1 MWILRLQQQM
11 LLLLPLHLLFLVSP
25 THVNAMN
32 NSLSLLLFYK
42 VSMRNVPQQKSKVYY
57 LLQMKRCCST
67 TGTATS
73 GSRGG
78 ISSSGSGSGS
88 GSGSFITSSFSS
100 AFLTT
105 AGSFGRTAG
114 GAKCTTR
121 FSRHGI
127 LKPSYYQ
134 NSHRFT
140 RFYMSTSN
148 SSSSSSSGSISGTN
162 PDTIQLATSLQLPS
176 YWERLGNPRTV
187 MAPMVAQS
195 DLAFRK
201 LCRAYGTELCFTQ
214 MIHAHNFVS
223 SNSFQWNHLDVYP
236 WGKRI
241 YVSPSGVRALKG
253 CSSSS
258 SSSSVMSQDADASCD
273 DDDDDEMDGEDM
285 DGEDNG
291 DGGGCTQSGT
301 IYHERPMEEM
311 MDTPNHEQPNQDIT
325 NLAPTTH
332 HSHPLIVQIAG
343 HDPQTMSKAA
353 KIILERTNLPQ
364 SAAKGCY
371 HGPVAGIDVNCG
383 CPQAIAKKGRYGAF
397 LMEESEDL
405 VCDII
410 STLRK
415 DLPSNIGVS
424 CKIRLP
430 LQENKLQERI
440 CKLIDAGVDLIS
452 VHGRTLKE
460 NKTKV
465 RECNWDAIAKVVQ
478 IAREHS
484 RNPDFP
490 IIANGGIEYSS
501 DVDKCLMY
509 TGASAVMSSE
519 ALLENPGIFQQSAMD
534 DVDISPELLF
544 QRQITYCH
552 EYLDLCTLY
561 PPLPGSLGKIGGS
574 FNCIRA
580 HVFKIIH
587 RYLEEHPDLRERL
600 GHPTH
605 VTSIHGVRQLLYQ
618 LQERYRNVHDWSTLR
633 SSNFRKSS
641 WYRRHREAA
650 ITSRMSTRGQTVES
664 ELSGLSIEEKKDVI
678 RQRLTKLKEQR
689 LTLTNR

>member
-1 MWILRLQQQM
+1 MWILRLQQHM

-148 SSSSSSSGSISGTN
+148 ISSSSSNGSISGTN

-258 SSSSVMSQDADASCD
+258 SSSSVRI
-273 DDDDDEMDGEDM
+273 
-285 DGEDNG
+285 
-291 DGGGCTQSGT
+291 GGGQLDG
-301 IYHERPMEEM
+301 
-311 MDTPNHEQPNQDIT
+311 
-325 NLAPTTH
+325 LA
-332 HSHPLIVQIAG
+332 LGIAG
-343 HDPQTMSKAA
+343 DKSPNLLWRLQNGELPEMLTA
-353 KIILERTNLPQ
+353 KVFWVLIGTNDFL
-364 SAAKGCY
+364 K
-371 HGPVAGIDVNCG
+371 PVAVAVAEEGGQNVVAVDQCSEEVVFMGIRRVVEEIMIRKPKSMIVVNGLLPRSDIGGRLYKEGEKTVMDAIDIVNHRLKDYCNG
-383 CPQAIAKKGRYGAF
+383 QSNNLEYFQASDIFIDTNASLGEEKYGKYIPTDRMNDFIHPTPLGYKLWA
-397 LMEESEDL
+397 E
-405 VCDII
+405 
-410 STLRK
+410 
-415 DLPSNIGVS
+415 
-424 CKIRLP
+424 KIREKVKSLTD
-430 LQENKLQERI
+430 E
-440 CKLIDAGVDLIS
+440 
-452 VHGRTLKE
+452 TL
-460 NKTKV
+460 
-465 RECNWDAIAKVVQ
+465 
-478 IAREHS
+478 
-484 RNPDFP
+484 
-490 IIANGGIEYSS
+490 
-501 DVDKCLMY
+501 
-509 TGASAVMSSE
+509 AV
-519 ALLENPGIFQQSAMD
+519 L
-534 DVDISPELLF
+534 
-544 QRQITYCH
+544 
-552 EYLDLCTLY
+552 
-561 PPLPGSLGKIGGS
+561 
-574 FNCIRA
+574 
-580 HVFKIIH
+580 
-587 RYLEEHPDLRERL
+587 
-600 GHPTH
+600 
-605 VTSIHGVRQLLYQ
+605 
-618 LQERYRNVHDWSTLR
+618 
-633 SSNFRKSS
+633 
-641 WYRRHREAA
+641 
-650 ITSRMSTRGQTVES
+650 
-664 ELSGLSIEEKKDVI
+664 
-678 RQRLTKLKEQR
+678 
-689 LTLTNR
+689 